1 MNRLAIVIPAY
12 KSQFLEK
19 TLAALVSQTSKEFNL
34 YIGNDAGDKAI
45 DDMVT
50 AYQPS
55 LRITYKRFTDNL
67 GSTSL
72 VQQWNRCLAM
82 TEREEWL
89 WVLPDDDVP
98 DINGVAAFYQRLHDK
113 NADVFR
119 FGVRYV
125 NEQDQVMKLADV
137 LPAEQPS
144 FEALMEKLSFK
155 RSSSLAEYIFRR
167 QAFEQAGGFL
177 ELPLAWGTDDLL
189 WFRLGFAKGIAGIND
204 ARVNIRMSAYNISN
218 DYQLHA
224 SAKVRA
230 NFLFM
235 EAVVQSEEFK
245 RISEMDQS
253 RFRQAA
259 LNHILLNLQDFKMRL
274 PAPKLFRYG
283 LRGSRIW
290 GGGMAKNIR
299 RFYLNNQRI
308 KAR

>member
-19 TLAALVSQTSKEFNL
+19 TLAALAAQTSGKFNL
-34 YIGNDAGDKAI
+34 YIGSDAGDKAI
-45 DDMVT
+45 DGIVT

-119 FGVRYV
+119 FSVRYV
-125 NEQDQVMKLADV
+125 NEQDQVMKVAGA

-167 QAFEQAGGFL
+167 QAFEQAGGFF

-189 WFRLGFAKGIAGIND
+189 WFRLGFEKGIAGIND

-218 DYQLHA
+218 DYQRHA
-224 SAKVRA
+224 FDKVRA

-235 EAVVQSEEFK
+235 KVIVQSEEFNK
-245 RISEMDQS
+245 LSEMDQS
-253 RFRQAA
+253 RFKQTA
-259 LNHILLNLQDFKMRL
+259 LNHILLNLRDFKMRL
-274 PAPKLFRYG
+274 PAPKLFQYG
-283 LRGSRIW
+283 LWGSRIW
-290 GGGMAKNIR
+290 GGGIAKNIR

-308 KAR
+308 RAR